1 MDGRDIPNEQVDIT
15 QEVTAWTCH
24 LNKHKVKEQISKL
37 HLIDNGLLKHEMDEK
52 LTELRNMASSQSMQ
66 EMEISHKLGLMRDQD
81 VRKTTMKD
89 RMLESKEV
97 VEKDNKKARIRVQK
111 WKNK

>member
-1 MDGRDIPNEQVDIT
+1 
-15 QEVTAWTCH
+15 
-24 LNKHKVKEQISKL
+24 
-37 HLIDNGLLKHEMDEK
+37 
-52 LTELRNMASSQSMQ
+52 
-66 EMEISHKLGLMRDQD
+66 MEISHKLGLMRDQD
-81 VRKTTMKD
+81 VRKSTMKD